1 MAEKVLLCG
10 ECKKWNVWDC
20 PRIETHRY
28 GTCMITGKV
37 TRRINICRVKER
49 PSVIELKTGRVNDL
63 SPRQAQALKLFNEG
77 KYTREI
83 AIAMGVGDD
92 AARRYVHDA
101 LEKISRGAGAVKE
114 DNQ

>member
-1 MAEKVLLCG
+1 MAEEVLLCG
-10 ECKKWNVWDC
+10 ECKKWKVWEC

-49 PSVIELKTGRVNDL
+49 PPVTKLKIIRVAAL
-63 SPRQAQALKLFNEG
+63 SPRQAQALELFNRG
-77 KYTREI
+77 MYTRDI

-101 LEKISRGAGAVKE
+101 LDKISRGAGAVKE
-114 DNQ
+114 DER